1 MNMKK
6 LLNKKVI
13 KMTVKD
19 LKKKLKDADDDSE
32 VVLTFYMK
40 DEGLYSVYLAE
51 VYSGI
56 GYDAVTKEKLYNTKI
71 CELAGFNHNDCTY
84 VEKRDDK

>member
-6 LLNKKVI
+6 LLNKRVT
-13 KMTVKD
+13 KMSVKD
-19 LKKKLKDADDDSE
+19 LKEKLRDADDDSD

-51 VYSGI
+51 VYTGI
-56 GYDAVTKEKLYNTKI
+56 GYDAVLKEHLYDGKV
-71 CELAGFNHNDCTY
+71 CELAGFNHKDCTY
-84 VEKRDDK
+84 LEKKNEK